1 MAIVFSS
8 FFMAIESKM
17 NRGPIGR
24 PGFASETKK
33 KKPWAWLVFVL
44 LLVVLVVGG
53 WYSLYSG
60 DTGADEA
67 VIRSGDYQAVF
78 LDNGQVY
85 FGKLERSGGEFYLL
99 TDVFYLQS
107 GISVD
112 QATNLALTKLG
123 SEAHGPED
131 QMQINKEHVLFV
143 EDMKDDS
150 KVVQAIQQYKTT
162 KN

>member
-1 MAIVFSS
+1 
-8 FFMAIESKM
+8 MAIESKM

-24 PGFASETKK
+24 PGLSSEANKR
-33 KKPWAWLVFVL
+33 KPWAWLVFVV
-44 LLVVLVVGG
+44 LLVVLALGG
-53 WYSLYSG
+53 WYYLYGGSG
-60 DTGADEA
+60 GETDEVA
-67 VIRSGDYQAVF
+67 ISSGDYQAVF

-85 FGKLERSGGEFYLL
+85 FGKLERSRGEFYVL

-107 GISVD
+107 GVAVD

-131 QMQINKEHVLFV
+131 QMQINKEHILFI

-150 KVVQAIQQYKTT
+150 KVIQAIQQYKTT